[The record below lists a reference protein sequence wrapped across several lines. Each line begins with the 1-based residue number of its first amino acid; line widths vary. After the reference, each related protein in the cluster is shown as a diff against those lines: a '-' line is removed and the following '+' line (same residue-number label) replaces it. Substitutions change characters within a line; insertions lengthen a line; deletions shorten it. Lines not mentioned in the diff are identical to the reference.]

1 MSKAAKLY
9 PILVKKIFSLFLLAK
24 VYNNYRTQIYNKVVF
39 GNPLINIFKQMLS
52 SVYTDVAA
60 LIPTSTIQSIYNH
73 QKSVKGGALVSLNF
87 IIFVVVVYKILK
99 EIVLKFRKN
108 ENNKNEILKKAEF
121 FLKNAKYK

>member
-60 LIPTSTIQSIYNH
+60 LIPTSTIQSIFNH